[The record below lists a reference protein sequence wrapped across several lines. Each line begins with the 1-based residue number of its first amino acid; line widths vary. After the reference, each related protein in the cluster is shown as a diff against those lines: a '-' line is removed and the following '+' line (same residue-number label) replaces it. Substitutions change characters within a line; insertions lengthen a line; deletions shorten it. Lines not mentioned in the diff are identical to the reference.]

1 MHLLLGN
8 VHFESSDY
16 EHAIQSFEDARIK
29 LGDYAGHPPLIVSL
43 VHPNS
48 LATHQN

>member
-8 VHFESSDY
+8 KHMENGTY

-29 LGDYAGHPPLIVSL
+29 LGGDTRQPPPIVSL
-43 VHPNS
+43 VYC
-48 LATHQN
+48 